1 MHARSS
7 AAMSRRPGNGILRVA
22 RWLPAVSCLPL
33 MAEVAVMYARGQIR
47 WPSLLAALLVVL
59 ACLGIVARTDFAWLV
74 VFLWLAQQVLPFPES
89 TSIVLPLLAALLIIG
104 CGGAT
109 QGVIAALIASIAYL
123 PALSQG
129 GTADMPIDT
138 ILILLGFFTLA
149 TGAGIAWGA
158 HQRRAEREQR
168 RISQTY
174 QRNVLRVTDR
184 LPNSVANDLVY
195 LDRVLAG
202 GDLGVDEI
210 EQARGVLSS
219 ALGKVHKAID
229 ELSVGTTVNADVPLH
244 SSQEEELRHLC
255 SAWGRKLADAAFTG
269 VSLMDEGIDLTWMSR
284 EAVESVAVMVDEIY
298 GNVLEH
304 ADPDGGYCVSL
315 ADNGSRFEIS
325 VADAPVG
332 LPRNGG
338 IGARASRDAAV
349 WRQGCKGDWVWVETN
364 VNGL

>member
-1 MHARSS
+1 M
-7 AAMSRRPGNGILRVA
+7 A

-33 MAEVAVMYARGQIR
+33 MAEVAVMYARGQIG

-184 LPNSVANDLVY
+184 LHNSVANDLVY

-219 ALGKVHKAID
+219 ALGKVHQVID

-255 SAWGRKLADAAFTG
+255 SAWDRKLADAAFTG

-284 EAVESVAVMVDEIY
+284 GPSNPSPSWSMRSMATCSNTPTRTVGIASVWSIMAA
-298 GNVLEH
+298 GLR
-304 ADPDGGYCVSL
+304 
-315 ADNGSRFEIS
+315 SRS
-325 VADAPVG
+325 RMRPWVCRG
-332 LPRNGG
+332 TGG
-338 IGARASRDAAV
+338 IGARASRDAVV
-349 WRQGCKGDWVWVETN
+349 WPRGCTGRWMWVGTA

>member
-1 MHARSS
+1 M
-7 AAMSRRPGNGILRVA
+7 
-22 RWLPAVSCLPL
+22 
-33 MAEVAVMYARGQIR
+33 
-47 WPSLLAALLVVL
+47 
-59 ACLGIVARTDFAWLV
+59 
-74 VFLWLAQQVLPFPES
+74 
-89 TSIVLPLLAALLIIG
+89 AALLIIG

-184 LPNSVANDLVY
+184 LHNSVANDLVY

-210 EQARGVLSS
+210 ERARGVLSS

-244 SSQEEELRHLC
+244 PSQEEELRHLC

-304 ADPDGGYCVSL
+304 ADPDGGYCVSP

>member
-22 RWLPAVSCLPL
+22 CWLPAVSCLPL
-33 MAEVAVMYARGQIR
+33 MAEVAVMYARGQIG
-47 WPSLLAALLVVL
+47 WSSLLAALLVVL

-89 TSIVLPLLAALLIIG
+89 TSIVLPLLTALLIIG

-184 LPNSVANDLVY
+184 LHNSVANDLVY

-210 EQARGVLSS
+210 EQARGS
-219 ALGKVHKAID
+219 ALI
-229 ELSVGTTVNADVPLH
+229 
-244 SSQEEELRHLC
+244 
-255 SAWGRKLADAAFTG
+255 
-269 VSLMDEGIDLTWMSR
+269 
-284 EAVESVAVMVDEIY
+284 
-298 GNVLEH
+298 
-304 ADPDGGYCVSL
+304 
-315 ADNGSRFEIS
+315 
-325 VADAPVG
+325 G
-332 LPRNGG
+332 LGQ
-338 IGARASRDAAV
+338 GA
-349 WRQGCKGDWVWVETN
+349 
-364 VNGL
+364 